1 MYKMKYDVC
10 VGKAEGRRVGG
21 CVRACVS
28 ECVSVCVCVRACVR
42 VCVCVCMKMLG
53 VFQQELYQ
61 SSADSNRAVKT
72 YSHSFSAHSLFSH
85 NQAGYS
91 LEFSHSPAD
100 PHAVTSRP
108 QSRVTVHKGSRCS
121 TRKATV
127 RSRRQD
133 KCKAAR
139 EDFLV
144 ITTTG
149 WVLLSVETAVL
160 VDVVGVLEDRVEVE
174 VEVDVDVVD
183 IVVTVDVEARVVD
196 LVGTGCSDGVIGE
209 VGEGE
214 VTSSG

>member
-1 MYKMKYDVC
+1 M
-10 VGKAEGRRVGG
+10 
-21 CVRACVS
+21 
-28 ECVSVCVCVRACVR
+28 
-42 VCVCVCMKMLG
+42 
-53 VFQQELYQ
+53 
-61 SSADSNRAVKT
+61 
-72 YSHSFSAHSLFSH
+72 
-85 NQAGYS
+85 
-91 LEFSHSPAD
+91 
-100 PHAVTSRP
+100 
-108 QSRVTVHKGSRCS
+108 
-121 TRKATV
+121 
-127 RSRRQD
+127 
-133 KCKAAR
+133 
-139 EDFLV
+139 V

>member
-1 MYKMKYDVC
+1 MCVC
-10 VGKAEGRRVGG
+10 
-21 CVRACVS
+21 
-28 ECVSVCVCVRACVR
+28 VCVCVRAC

-53 VFQQELYQ
+53 VFHQELYQ
-61 SSADSNRAVKT
+61 SSADSNRAGPLVRSVKT

-100 PHAVTSRP
+100 PQAVTSRP

-121 TRKATV
+121 TRTATV

-209 VGEGE
+209 VDEGE